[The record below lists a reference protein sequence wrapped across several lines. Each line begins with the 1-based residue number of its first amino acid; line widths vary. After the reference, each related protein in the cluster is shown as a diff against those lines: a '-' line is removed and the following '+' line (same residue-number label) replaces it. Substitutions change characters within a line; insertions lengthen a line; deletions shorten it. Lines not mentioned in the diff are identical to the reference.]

1 MLVVRTTQDP
11 ADPVC
16 QLVCAE
22 QSLGLRDLVR
32 LPWIH
37 LGSIAFSHGLL
48 VGKKH
53 ATMCTPRPLSL
64 TWRLWAPIHS
74 RTRRLLCQLALSQ
87 IRSRAFFPLAS
98 SLRQPHW
105 RNRVVMALTG
115 LPSTNLSQLSS
126 ISGRYNP

>member
-53 ATMCTPRPLSL
+53 ATMRTPRPLSL
-64 TWRLWAPIHS
+64 TWRLWAAIQL
-74 RTRRLLCQLALSQ
+74 RTSRLLCQLALSQ
-87 IRSRAFFPLAS
+87 IKSRAFLPRAW
-98 SLRQPHW
+98 SLWQHQE
-105 RNRVVMALTG
+105 RNRVVMELTG
-115 LPSTNLSQLSS
+115 RPSTNLIQVSAS
-126 ISGRYNP
+126 SGRYSP